1 MDDLPGEDQSKLD
14 QSRAKWMPSLDKI
27 FVDLLVQQNQQ
38 NCVSSKKAWKSIR
51 EGFNKQTGLN
61 FEEQQL
67 RNHQSVLRRW
77 YNNINSLLYQ
87 GGFSW
92 DESKHV
98 VVADAK
104 TWENHLKVWFPNFYN
119 PS

>member
-1 MDDLPGEDQSKLD
+1 MDDISSQDQSKLD
-14 QSRAKWMPSLDKI
+14 QSRAKWTPSLDKI
-27 FVDLLVQQNQQ
+27 FVDLLVQQHQQ
-38 NCVSSKKAWKSIR
+38 NYISNKKVWKGIR
-51 EGFNKQTGLN
+51 EEFNKQTGLN

-77 YNNINSLLYQ
+77 YSNINSLLHQ

-92 DESKHV
+92 DESKHM
-98 VVADAK
+98 VVADGK
-104 TWENHLKVWFPNFYN
+104 TWENHIKVQCSHFYN